1 MQFLYIPSSH
11 HIFSTPA
18 QPKPTAKDAYDAT
31 EAESDA
37 AGEPVQ
43 PVVSGPRN
51 QPQKRERTAEGE
63 GSARDG
69 VKRARTEGVSEGV
82 EELAPPVDETGARA
96 ARNSATRG
104 ALSESENLAAVF
116 AALHEMAK
124 PPGGG
129 RLST

>member
-18 QPKPTAKDAYDAT
+18 QPQPTAKDVYDAT

-43 PVVSGPRN
+43 PVVSGPRS

-63 GSARDG
+63 GIARDG
-69 VKRARTEGVSEGV
+69 VKCARIEGVSEGG
-82 EELAPPVDETGARA
+82 EELAPPVHETVARA
-96 ARNSATRG
+96 ARNLATRG

-116 AALHEMAK
+116 AALYEMAK

-129 RLST
+129 